1 MNQSIAMTKHDG
13 NLWEVALNR
22 PEAMNALDMD
32 LLQGLTKCLID
43 LSHDDETRGI
53 VITGK
58 GKAFCTGGDMK
69 WCLRPGGEGS
79 DRLYELAAHFHAAM
93 MEIRRIKKPVVAAIN
108 GVAFG
113 GGFSLAMACDFRIME
128 SSAVLSVGYCSRGLV
143 PDGGLTFHLPRMVG
157 QARALE
163 MLALDQPIS
172 KERALEWGLVTRVVE
187 DGQSVGDGLGMLRQ
201 MNGISLHS
209 FGQAKALVNNSFNA
223 SLETQLEME
232 RLKLRECGNHRDGQE
247 GMSAFVEKRKPVY

>member
-1 MNQSIAMTKHDG
+1 MKQSIAVTKHDG
-13 NLWEVALNR
+13 NLWEVGLNR

-32 LLQGLTKCLID
+32 LLRGLTECLID
-43 LSHDDETRGI
+43 LSHDDEIRGI

-79 DRLYELAAHFHAAM
+79 DRLYELAAHFHAAV
-93 MEIRRIKKPVVAAIN
+93 MELRRIKRPVVAAIN

-128 SSAVLSVGYCSRGLV
+128 SSTVLSVGYCTRGLV

-157 QARALE
+157 QPRALE
-163 MLALDQPIS
+163 MLALDQPIG
-172 KERALEWGLVTRVVE
+172 KEQALEWGLVTKVVE
-187 DGQSVGDGLGMLRQ
+187 DGQSLSEALSLLRQ
-201 MNGISLHS
+201 MSGISLHS
-209 FGQAKALVNNSFNA
+209 FGKAKMLINNSFNA
-223 SLETQLEME
+223 TLETQLEME
-232 RLKLRECGNHRDGQE
+232 RLELRNCGNHRDGKE
-247 GMSAFVEKRKPVY
+247 GMLAFIEKRKPVY